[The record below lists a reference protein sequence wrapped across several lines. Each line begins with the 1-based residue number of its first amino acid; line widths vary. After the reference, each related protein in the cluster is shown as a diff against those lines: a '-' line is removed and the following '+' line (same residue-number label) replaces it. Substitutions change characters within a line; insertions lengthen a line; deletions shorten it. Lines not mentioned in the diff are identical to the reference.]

1 MKQVI
6 NRDHRFS
13 SKVLLGLAAVCL
25 LFPVAVLADKVD
37 DYVRAQMAERHVP
50 GAAVAVI
57 QKGRVVR
64 MKGYGLASVEFDA
77 PVTVDTVFEIGS
89 VSKQMTAAAILL
101 LVEDGKVKLDEKIS
115 AYLPNTPEAWKNVTV
130 RNLLTHSSGI
140 KSYTSLDGFELSR
153 RLTVN
158 QFIAKLAPHPLE
170 FTPGERN
177 IYSNSGFNLLA
188 LIVESRSGT
197 KYIEF
202 MRKRIFGPLGMTK
215 TTDRDPQFIVKNR
228 ANGYEWENDHLAGR
242 DASLTDLTGA
252 GSIVSTIGDMVKWS
266 KAVGG
271 NTFLK
276 QSSRKEWWTKF
287 IFNNGKESP
296 YGFGWRI
303 SEIRGH
309 KLIGHTGQTAGFGSA
324 HFRYPDSDTIVI
336 ALTNIGENGVGGA
349 IAAGVA
355 KLYIPSM
362 SLAAMKPVSDQ
373 ESALKAKFAK
383 ALASRLTNTP
393 DATLISSTLIQS
405 LSTQRAKDANTR
417 IASFGNAKKID
428 LVGVEKGDVRTSH
441 LFRADTG
448 RRIFLWRVVF
458 DDDAKISE
466 MTLDEEE

>member
-1 MKQVI
+1 MTKPL
-6 NRDHRFS
+6 NRPYGIS
-13 SKVLLGLAAVCL
+13 CALMLGLVVICL
-25 LFPVAVLADKVD
+25 LSATAFADKVD
-37 DYVRAQMAERHVP
+37 DYIKAQMAERHVP

-57 QKGRVVR
+57 QKGRVVK
-64 MKGYGLASVEFDA
+64 MKGYGMASVEFA
-77 PVTVDTVFEIGS
+77 ATVTVDTVFEIGS

-115 AYLPNTPEAWKNVTV
+115 AYLPNTPESWKDVTV

-153 RLTVN
+153 RMTVN

-188 LIVESRSGT
+188 LIVESRSGM
-197 KYIEF
+197 KYIDF
-202 MRKRIFGPLGMTK
+202 MRKRIFGPLEMTK
-215 TTDRDPQFIVKNR
+215 TTDRDPQFIVKYR

-266 KAVGG
+266 KAVGSD
-271 NTFLK
+271 TLLK
-276 QSSRKEWWTKF
+276 KSSRSEWWKKF

-324 HFRYPDSDTIVI
+324 HFRYPESETMVI

-355 KLYIPSM
+355 KLYIPTM
-362 SLAAMKPVSDQ
+362 SLAAMKALADQ
-373 ESALKAKFAK
+373 EPDHSAKFSR
-383 ALASRLTNTP
+383 ALTARLANSP
-393 DATLISSTLIQS
+393 DASMMSASLIQS
-405 LSTQRAKDANTR
+405 ISTQRAKDANTR
-417 IASFGNAKKID
+417 IASFGNAKRID
-428 LVGVEKGDVRTSH
+428 LVGVEKGEARTSY
-441 LFRADTG
+441 LYRVNTV
-448 RRIFLWRVVF
+448 RRLFLWRVGF
-458 DDDAKISE
+458 DAEGKISE